1 MTTEPQKDDAR
12 ACVFIDFMI
21 KYGMCSAPKAV
32 VEGAMKDA
40 QLACYER
47 NPDKEEEGDF
57 TAGFECLTKSDQV
70 YPIFVFL
77 NCENDW
83 EIKREKPHDKSVS
96 YKCNTRWTSNMTS
109 RRDGDQEV
117 AVSEDGLTWYGKIT
131 NFIEELHKSPHIPAL
146 RKLYN
151 KRAKEM
157 GVLPELKEA
166 KVKKHIHK
174 MEVREANGA
183 KARKVELSRLD
194 WVDGMDRRLAGFCVS
209 NSGSSASGGSME
221 DSDSNA

>member
-83 EIKREKPHDKSVS
+83 EIKRENPHDKSVS

-109 RRDGDQEV
+109 RRDGDQELT
-117 AVSEDGLTWYGKIT
+117 VSEDGLTWYGKMT
-131 NFIEELHKSPHIPAL
+131 N
-146 RKLYN
+146 
-151 KRAKEM
+151 
-157 GVLPELKEA
+157 
-166 KVKKHIHK
+166 
-174 MEVREANGA
+174 
-183 KARKVELSRLD
+183 
-194 WVDGMDRRLAGFCVS
+194 CCCC
-209 NSGSSASGGSME
+209 
-221 DSDSNA
+221 